1 MQFVKL
7 VDKPPKGLSFVGVKK
22 ITDTAGFEPL
32 DVKIKRFMLSG
43 EIARL
48 HESMFD
54 SYDFREMFDDMPQVE
69 YDGDEDIEET
79 REKIALLMQKKRE
92 IIARKLAQKNPA
104 TPEDSK
110 GSEGKPVEV
119 VPPENEKKEE

>member
-54 SYDFREMFDDMPQVE
+54 SYDFREMFDDLPQVE

-79 REKIALLMQKKRE
+79 REKIAFLLQKKRE
-92 IIARKLAQKNPA
+92 ILARKLDKIKPA
-104 TPEDSK
+104 TPDSSK
-110 GSEGKPVEV
+110 GVEGENPEEV
-119 VPPENEKKEE
+119 VPSVDKDAT

>member
-1 MQFVKL
+1 MKFCKNQSA
-7 VDKPPKGLSFVGVKK
+7 PPKGLSFVGVKK
-22 ITDTAGFEPL
+22 ITDTSGFEPL

-79 REKIALLMQKKRE
+79 REKIAVLMNRKRE
-92 IIARKLAQKNPA
+92 IIARKFAQKNPA
-104 TPEDSK
+104 TPENSK

-119 VPPENEKKEE
+119 VPPVSKKEEE

>member
-1 MQFVKL
+1 MKFVKL

-54 SYDFREMFDDMPQVE
+54 SYDYREMFNDMPQVE

-104 TPEDSK
+104 TPESSK
-110 GSEGKPVEV
+110 GVEGENPDEV
-119 VPPENEKKEE
+119 VPSVDKDAT

>member
-54 SYDFREMFDDMPQVE
+54 SYDYREMFNELPQVE

-92 IIARKLAQKNPA
+92 IIARKLAEKNPA
-104 TPEDSK
+104 SPENSK
-110 GSEGKPVEV
+110 GFEGKPAEV
-119 VPPENEKKEE
+119 VPPEEEKKEE

>member
-1 MQFVKL
+1 MQFVKMQN
-7 VDKPPKGLSFVGVKK
+7 KPPKGLSFVGVKK

-54 SYDFREMFDDMPQVE
+54 SYDFREMFDDMPSVE

-92 IIARKLAQKNPA
+92 IIARKFAMKKPA
-104 TPEDSK
+104 SPEPSK
-110 GSEGKPVEV
+110 GGEGENPQEV
-119 VPPENEKKEE
+119 VPSVDKDAT